1 MSFKNRLLTLLFASS
16 ASCVTLMAQHS
27 DVMIVHDDAIGAD
40 EQVGLP
46 EGMLLSV
53 DSLMMQWNARQYLF
67 PEVNVNSTTYL
78 DNLTPQDYA
87 DRLSRIPAVMEFPY
101 NSVVQRFIERYVGPN
116 SRTISFCLAAG
127 NFYIPMF
134 EEALE
139 AHGLPLELKYLPVI
153 ESALNPTARSKA
165 GAVGLWQM
173 MLATGQH
180 YGLEVNSLVDER
192 QDPVKSTWAAARL
205 LKDLYAI
212 YKDWNLVIAAYNC
225 GPGNVNKAIHR
236 AGGVTDYWKIYPY
249 LPTETRGYV
258 PAFIAANYAMY
269 YYCDHRIEPLRTAYP
284 VATDTVM
291 VSKSLHFDQIAELCN
306 IDKDAIRALNP
317 QFKTDVIP
325 GNVKPYA
332 LRLPQ
337 DKLLTFIDFGDSVY
351 NHRSSDFFKRRSEVV
366 VVDKATTSANTT
378 VASTSSVASA
388 TKATQSQKT
397 ADKKKTAKSEKKKKK
412 PVYVTVR
419 NGDTLGAIARR
430 NGTTVA
436 NIKRLN
442 GLKNNNI
449 RAGRSLRVK

>member
-16 ASCVTLMAQHS
+16 AGCALMAQHTE
-27 DVMIVHDDAIGAD
+27 VITIHDDAIGAD

-67 PEVNVNSTTYL
+67 PEVNVNSSTYL
-78 DNLTPQDYA
+78 SNLTPQDYA
-87 DRLSRIPAVMEFPY
+87 DRLSRIPAIMEFPY
-101 NSVVQRFIERYVGPN
+101 NSVVQKFIERYTGPN

-127 NFYIPMF
+127 NFYIPLF

-139 AHGLPLELKYLPVI
+139 ANGLPLELKYLPVI

-205 LKDLYAI
+205 LKDLYGI

-269 YYCDHRIEPLRTAYP
+269 YYCEHQIEPLRTAYP

-291 VSKSLHFDQIAELCN
+291 ISRSLHFDQIAELCN
-306 IDKDAIRALNP
+306 IDKEAIRALNP

-351 NHRSSDFFKRRSEVV
+351 NHRSSDFFKRRSEVA
-366 VVDKATTSANTT
+366 VVDKASAPATTTITPTKA
-378 VASTSSVASA
+378 VASTTKVA
-388 TKATQSQKT
+388 KPQKNAKNKKT
-397 ADKKKTAKSEKKKKK
+397 AKADKKKKKAT
-412 PVYVTVR
+412 YVTVR

-442 GLKNNNI
+442 GLKSNNI
-449 RAGRSLRVK
+449 RSGKRLRVK

>member
-16 ASCVTLMAQHS
+16 AGCALMAQHTE
-27 DVMIVHDDAIGAD
+27 VITIHDDAIGAD

-67 PEVNVNSTTYL
+67 PEVNVNSSTYL
-78 DNLTPQDYA
+78 SNLTPQDYA
-87 DRLSRIPAVMEFPY
+87 DRLSRIPAIMEFPY
-101 NSVVQRFIERYVGPN
+101 NSVVQKFIERYTGPN

-127 NFYIPMF
+127 NFYIPLF

-139 AHGLPLELKYLPVI
+139 ANGLPLELKYLPVI

-205 LKDLYAI
+205 LKDLYGI

-269 YYCDHRIEPLRTAYP
+269 YYCEHQIEPLRTAYP

-291 VSKSLHFDQIAELCN
+291 ISRSLHFDQIAELCN

-351 NHRSSDFFKRRSEVV
+351 NHRSSDFFKRRSEVEV
-366 VVDKATTSANTT
+366 ADKATTSANTT
-378 VASTSSVASA
+378 VTSTNTVASTTKVA
-388 TKATQSQKT
+388 KSQKN
-397 ADKKKTAKSEKKKKK
+397 AKNKKAAKSEKKKNKT
-412 PVYVTVR
+412 VYVTVR
-419 NGDTLGAIARR
+419 NGDTLGAIASR

-436 NIKRLN
+436 KIKRLN
-442 GLKNNNI
+442 GLKSDNI
-449 RAGRSLRVK
+449 RSGKRLRVK